1 MNINFKKL
9 SGTAITPLKAH
20 ATDACFD
27 LFANEDV
34 VLKYGETRVVPTG
47 IAMELPDGYYAD
59 VRPRSGLTSKSA
71 LRVHLG
77 TIDSNYRGDIGIIC
91 ENASKPYL
99 TKEYHH
105 ALECMLY
112 KLKGEEIVIKR
123 GDKIAQILV
132 QKLPEIELVETTKLS
147 DSERGLNGF
156 GSTDNKE
163 GK

>member
-1 MNINFKKL
+1 MIVNIRRI
-9 SGTAITPLKAH
+9 SETAITPVKSH
-20 ATDACFD
+20 TQDACFD
-27 LFANEDV
+27 LFANEEV
-34 VLKYGETRVVPTG
+34 VLKYGETKVVPTG
-47 IAMELPDGYYAD
+47 IAIELPDGYYAD

-91 ENASKPYL
+91 ENAS
-99 TKEYHH
+99 HR
-105 ALECMLY
+105 
-112 KLKGEEIVIKR
+112 KLSSLNYIDTDIIVKR
-123 GDKIAQILV
+123 GDKIAQLLV
-132 QKLPEIELVETTKLS
+132 QKLPEIELVEVNELS